1 MSKHMT
7 HIRTVCTH
15 NATDTHMYVHMYV
28 RTQQYPITK
37 ECLTKHK
44 LEVVEVLDGLLELG
58 QLVSVVYLDSAQGF
72 EVKAL
77 WRVRG
82 GTQKGKGEGEREGMR
97 ERKVE

>member
-1 MSKHMT
+1 MSKHIT
-7 HIRTVCTH
+7 HIHTH
-15 NATDTHMYVHMYV
+15 NTTHSHTYV
-28 RTQQYPITK
+28 RTQQCPITK
-37 ECLTKHK
+37 ERLTKHK

-82 GTQKGKGEGEREGMR
+82 AHRKGKGRGKGGDERE
-97 ERKVE
+97 KS